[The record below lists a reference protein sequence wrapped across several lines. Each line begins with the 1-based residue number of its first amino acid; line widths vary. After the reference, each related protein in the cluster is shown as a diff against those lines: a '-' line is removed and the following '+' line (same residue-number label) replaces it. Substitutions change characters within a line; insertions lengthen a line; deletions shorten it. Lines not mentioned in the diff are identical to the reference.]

1 MEESKGGLSDD
12 PECFEELESAV
23 QKLDVDVLTE
33 KEEKEY
39 EEAFHAFVG
48 SVSRVVGSKVGAEV

>member
-1 MEESKGGLSDD
+1 MSDD

-39 EEAFHAFVG
+39 EEAFRAFVG
-48 SVSRVVGSKVGAEV
+48 SVLRAVGSEVGAEV

>member
-1 MEESKGGLSDD
+1 MSGD
-12 PECFEELESAV
+12 PEYWTELESAV

-39 EEAFHAFVG
+39 EEAFRAFVG
-48 SVSRVVGSKVGAEV
+48 SVLSAVESEVGAGV

>member
-1 MEESKGGLSDD
+1 MSDD

-39 EEAFHAFVG
+39 EEAFRAFVG
-48 SVSRVVGSKVGAEV
+48 SVLRAVEYEVGAEV

>member
-1 MEESKGGLSDD
+1 MSDD

-39 EEAFHAFVG
+39 EEAFRAFLG
-48 SVSRVVGSKVGAEV
+48 SVLRAVESEVGAGV

>member
-1 MEESKGGLSDD
+1 MEQVSDD

-33 KEEKEY
+33 KEEKDY
-39 EEAFHAFVG
+39 EEAFRAFVG
-48 SVSRVVGSKVGAEV
+48 SVLRAVETEVGAGV

>member
-1 MEESKGGLSDD
+1 MEQVSDD
-12 PECFEELESAV
+12 PEYFKELESAV

-39 EEAFHAFVG
+39 EEAFRAFVG
-48 SVSRVVGSKVGAEV
+48 SVLRAVEYEVRAGV